1 MQWVPTLVT
10 SAGVVLAMVSL
21 GWQVYSK
28 IDSKI
33 DALREEMQ
41 TGFREVNR
49 QFLEVNRQFQ
59 EVNRQFREADERF
72 DKRFVEM
79 MTAMGSVSERVAA
92 VEARSERQD
101 KTVDLLQ
108 ASALGLSTKSEDPDR
123 AEKTQ
128 RRAATDPAAAERMP
142 ATT

>member
-21 GWQVYSK
+21 GWQVYSRL
-28 IDSKI
+28 DSKI

-41 TGFREVNR
+41 TGFR
-49 QFLEVNRQFQ
+49 

-79 MTAMGSVSERVAA
+79 MTAMGSVSERVA
-92 VEARSERQD
+92 ER
-101 KTVDLLQ
+101 
-108 ASALGLSTKSEDPDR
+108 R
-123 AEKTQ
+123 
-128 RRAATDPAAAERMP
+128 PAI
-142 ATT
+142 T